1 MLCISLCAVVH
12 FFAPC
17 SVDRDERRS
26 RLEHHLKRLGH
37 QAGVLCLI
45 SPAGRNID
53 LACSS
58 LLLLH
63 GQATNRQTATNKT
76 YAHFSAMRLL
86 PRPRL
91 RQHPRRSL
99 LVASLLL
106 SLLYLTLWIV
116 EKTKFGRW
124 YWNYAAAIHPVLL
137 YIMPPGKWGS
147 IDRPPRWVQEIH
159 DAPWMGEWELPELSP
174 PLFERRGNDEAQQ
187 EQLTSPALIK
197 LHVFSTAFPGARA
210 KRDLIRRLSPMLNIP
225 LPYRHLVEL
234 KFVLGHAEDGDGGV
248 DEAVEALLAE
258 EQNERGDL
266 IRLRI
271 AHGENMNEG
280 KTLDWIRAVGTGQ
293 DGGKEAWWLFK
304 VDDDVSGSSINAWAP
319 RLRDKS
325 DRAPWLV
332 GSQADRPQCVL
343 NIAKLLD
350 TLLKLDHH
358 QPHYLGTSLNRWPGY
373 HHHFTGMSMG
383 FSWGLVR
390 ACHLRTTCCA
400 RSPCPGQDAICRDR
414 GDDTRGDRDD
424 VG

>member
-137 YIMPPGKWGS
+137 SGQVGF
-147 IDRPPRWVQEIH
+147 DRPASAMGTRDPRRAV
-159 DAPWMGEWELPELSP
+159 DGRVGAPRAIP
-174 PLFERRGNDEAQQ
+174 PL
-187 EQLTSPALIK
+187 
-197 LHVFSTAFPGARA
+197 V
-210 KRDLIRRLSPMLNIP
+210 
-225 LPYRHLVEL
+225 
-234 KFVLGHAEDGDGGV
+234 
-248 DEAVEALLAE
+248 
-258 EQNERGDL
+258 
-266 IRLRI
+266 
-271 AHGENMNEG
+271 
-280 KTLDWIRAVGTGQ
+280 
-293 DGGKEAWWLFK
+293 
-304 VDDDVSGSSINAWAP
+304 
-319 RLRDKS
+319 
-325 DRAPWLV
+325 RAPW
-332 GSQADRPQCVL
+332 
-343 NIAKLLD
+343 
-350 TLLKLDHH
+350 
-358 QPHYLGTSLNRWPGY
+358 
-373 HHHFTGMSMG
+373 
-383 FSWGLVR
+383 
-390 ACHLRTTCCA
+390 
-400 RSPCPGQDAICRDR
+400 
-414 GDDTRGDRDD
+414 
-424 VG
+424 